1 MTRTRRPTEAMR
13 SYLETRDLAFPIA
26 FESLAE
32 IGLWEF
38 EYDDPIAYMAKSG
51 DPDTMYLDDALEAPD
66 RNEFIKAMQHEV
78 AQHEE
83 REQWVMIPRAQVP
96 TGTKVL
102 PAVWSMKRKRCVAS
116 GEVYKH
122 KARPMEDISKSME

>member
-1 MTRTRRPTEAMR
+1 
-13 SYLETRDLAFPIA
+13 LETRDLVFPIA
-26 FESLAE
+26 FELLAE

-51 DPDTMYLDDALEAPD
+51 DPDTMYLDDALKAPD

-83 REQWVMIPRAQVP
+83 RGHWIMILRSQVP
-96 TGTKVL
+96 IGTKIL
-102 PAVWSMKRKRCVAS
+102 PAVWSMKRKQRVATCK
-116 GEVYKH
+116 VYKH
-122 KARPMEDISKSME
+122 KVRL

>member
-1 MTRTRRPTEAMR
+1 MR
-13 SYLETRDLAFPIA
+13 SYLETRALVLPIA

-51 DPDTMYLDDALEAPD
+51 DPDTMYLDDALKAPD

-83 REQWVMIPRAQVP
+83 RGHALDHDSQITCTDWNENTTSGVEHE
-96 TGTKVL
+96 TKTTCRYWRSL
-102 PAVWSMKRKRCVAS
+102 QT
-116 GEVYKH
+116 
-122 KARPMEDISKSME
+122 